1 LNRADSETLMR
12 QLAADP
18 NVEYVEIDAIMK
30 PTLVPNDPSLSS
42 QWALGTS
49 NASIN
54 VRPAWDKATG
64 NGVVVAVLDTGTTV
78 HPDLSPNYLPG
89 YDFIS
94 DPTVARDGN
103 GRDSDPSDPGDK
115 TSGTSSWHGTHV
127 AGTIGALTNNGVG
140 VAGVAYGAKILP
152 VRVLGVGGG
161 YTSDIADAIV
171 WASGGT
177 VSGVPANPYPA
188 EVINMSLGGSGTCST
203 TYQNAINSAVA
214 RGTTVV
220 VAAGNSNTNVSNAQ
234 PANCANVIAVAAT
247 TSAGARSSFSN
258 YGTGITISAPGSNI
272 LSTLNSGTT
281 SPGNPSYAYYDGT
294 SMAAPHVAGVVALM
308 QSVASTPLT
317 PAQVTTI
324 LKNTARPLPGAC
336 SGGCGAGIVNAEA
349 AVNAVLASSPQ
360 PVTVLQNGVPVTGL
374 SGAINSERY
383 FTITVPANSSNLVIT
398 KAAGGT
404 GDADLYVRFGSQPT
418 TSAYDCRPYVRGTGV
433 ETCTF
438 ATPQAGTYHVMLRGY
453 AAFTG
458 VTLTGSYQAGSTVRA
473 LQNGVPVT
481 GLSGATNSEQYF
493 TISVPANSRN
503 LVITKPAG
511 GTGDADLYVRFGS
524 QPTTSAYDCRPYLGG
539 TSAETCTFASPQAG
553 TYHVMLRGYAAFT
566 GVTLTGSY
574 EAAAAVQTYTNSTMY
589 QIRDNSTVESP
600 ITVSGRSGNAPTNAV
615 VSVNITHTWRGDL
628 VVDLVAPNGTTT
640 NLHNRTGGSAQDIV
654 ATYTLNLSGKPLN
667 GTWKLRVTDAATG
680 DTGYIR
686 SWSVRF

>member
-1 LNRADSETLMR
+1 M
-12 QLAADP
+12 
-18 NVEYVEIDAIMK
+18 
-30 PTLVPNDPSLSS
+30 
-42 QWALGTS
+42 
-49 NASIN
+49 
-54 VRPAWDKATG
+54 
-64 NGVVVAVLDTGTTV
+64 
-78 HPDLSPNYLPG
+78 
-89 YDFIS
+89 
-94 DPTVARDGN
+94 
-103 GRDSDPSDPGDK
+103 
-115 TSGTSSWHGTHV
+115 
-127 AGTIGALTNNGVG
+127 
-140 VAGVAYGAKILP
+140 
-152 VRVLGVGGG
+152 
-161 YTSDIADAIV
+161 
-171 WASGGT
+171 
-177 VSGVPANPYPA
+177 
-188 EVINMSLGGSGTCST
+188 
-203 TYQNAINSAVA
+203 
-214 RGTTVV
+214 
-220 VAAGNSNTNVSNAQ
+220 
-234 PANCANVIAVAAT
+234 
-247 TSAGARSSFSN
+247 
-258 YGTGITISAPGSNI
+258 
-272 LSTLNSGTT
+272 
-281 SPGNPSYAYYDGT
+281 
-294 SMAAPHVAGVVALM
+294 
-308 QSVASTPLT
+308 
-317 PAQVTTI
+317 
-324 LKNTARPLPGAC
+324 
-336 SGGCGAGIVNAEA
+336 
-349 AVNAVLASSPQ
+349 
-360 PVTVLQNGVPVTGL
+360 
-374 SGAINSERY
+374 
-383 FTITVPANSSNLVIT
+383 
-398 KAAGGT
+398 
-404 GDADLYVRFGSQPT
+404 
-418 TSAYDCRPYVRGTGV
+418 
-433 ETCTF
+433 
-438 ATPQAGTYHVMLRGY
+438 
-453 AAFTG
+453 
-458 VTLTGSYQAGSTVRA
+458 TGSYQAGSTVRA